1 MRNCGGCEQMA
12 WSVKIDGGFS
22 GFWGGKFHDKRAK
35 GRTSDRFGAF
45 VASLTILKMPC
56 LWGS

>member
-1 MRNCGGCEQMA
+1 MVDVSIWSFLLCRWA
-12 WSVKIDGGFS
+12 LSVKIYGGFS

-45 VASLTILKMPC
+45 VASLII
-56 LWGS
+56 

>member
-1 MRNCGGCEQMA
+1 MVDVSRWSILLCRWA

-22 GFWGGKFHDKRAK
+22 GFWGGKFHDKLSK

-45 VASLTILKMPC
+45 VASLTI
-56 LWGS
+56 

>member
-1 MRNCGGCEQMA
+1 MWSILWCRWA
-12 WSVKIDGGFS
+12 LSVKICGGFS
-22 GFWGGKFHDKRAK
+22 GFWGGQFHDKRAK

>member
-1 MRNCGGCEQMA
+1 MVDVSIWSILWCRWA
-12 WSVKIDGGFS
+12 RSVKTDGGFS

-45 VASLTILKMPC
+45 VASLTI
-56 LWGS
+56 